1 MVSVLVCSLSLF
13 FFGRDHAVR
22 FLFFIGKIGNIS
34 HRGDLF
40 MFLPHRKLDNFFI
53 TPNVAPVLIWHQIQ
67 PNLTL
72 MLIVFRLLP
81 GDFFL
86 SHLFIKSLF
95 LHALIIFNPRTY
107 LTSDKNP
114 FIISHVC
121 GGTWRMT
128 HCLHAFIVNITPEA
142 KVLLKY
148 HTYCYSPLFSP

>member
-1 MVSVLVCSLSLF
+1 MKKNKQQTNQQ
-13 FFGRDHAVR
+13 
-22 FLFFIGKIGNIS
+22 GKIGNIS
-34 HRGDLF
+34 HPGHVEIF
-40 MFLPHRKLDNFFI
+40 ISHHKFSKFFYHTECHTCFI
-53 TPNVAPVLIWHQIQ
+53 SHQIR

-86 SHLFIKSLF
+86 SHLFLKSLF
-95 LHALIIFNPRTY
+95 LHALVIVNSRTY
-107 LTSDKNP
+107 HTSDKNP

-148 HTYCYSPLFSP
+148 HTYRYSPLFSP